1 MPKIYVGFLRV
12 VQKLCTCV
20 IYLIIAL
27 CVTTADG
34 PSSCTLT
41 NQSHLGR
48 CLPYFCAQTVLF
60 FVFFFRKNVHQPS
73 RKKFSNHLL
82 LHKNKPTK
90 KSSQKLGMKQ
100 FFWGGGG
107 EEINVNHPDVRKR
120 VKWTCG
126 QSSWLCSPCLFREKK
141 KLCEMQFLFVEM
153 EG

>member
-1 MPKIYVGFLRV
+1 MFKVEIMPKINVGFLRV

-48 CLPYFCAQTVLF
+48 CFALLLRPGSFFLKDKLCISLQEKEIQQSSSTAQT
-60 FVFFFRKNVHQPS
+60 
-73 RKKFSNHLL
+73 
-82 LHKNKPTK
+82 NKQK

-100 FFWGGGG
+100 FFGGSEG
-107 EEINVNHPDVRKR
+107 ED
-120 VKWTCG
+120 
-126 QSSWLCSPCLFREKK
+126 
-141 KLCEMQFLFVEM
+141 
-153 EG
+153 